1 MASVRPKLKL
11 TQRDMSTLTMC
22 SLGQCWG
29 SRDGLREMARQ
40 RVGSMKEQL
49 LEESKTHKNM
59 DKELLERISYESSQT
74 LETRWRDT
82 FNRLHRLKETTVHT

>member
-1 MASVRPKLKL
+1 
-11 TQRDMSTLTMC
+11 
-22 SLGQCWG
+22 
-29 SRDGLREMARQ
+29 MARQ

-74 LETRWRDT
+74 LETR
-82 FNRLHRLKETTVHT
+82 